1 MSGIVRY
8 SFTIVATLCVA
19 ALSGDRA
26 FGQVL
31 KGEAAYGGW
40 HDDRPELR
48 RLLTP
53 QDLPPIERLTYGLA
67 QVVPIPTGA
76 RPQVPDGFSVE
87 RVTSALRK
95 RRVIREAP
103 NGDLFVADTMFD
115 AVHVLRIPPG
125 GAHAVRDEV
134 FASGLKQPFGI
145 AFYPLGPNPRWVYIA
160 NSDGVVRFRYKT
172 GDLKATGKPEQII
185 AGIPTTHHY
194 ARDIAFSADGHRL
207 FFSVGSGSNAAQD
220 MFPEPHLIMHP
231 SPHIINGL
239 AEWSKTE
246 PLGAAWDTEELRA
259 DVLSFDPDGT
269 HMQIVATGLRNCEG
283 ITVQPGPVGLAV
295 AKDGSL
301 IVTEDGNGTLWRVAY
316 RGDARTASGGGEI
329 ARHIG
334 N

>member
-8 SFTIVATLCVA
+8 SFTIVATFCVA
-19 ALSGDRA
+19 ALSGERA

-40 HDDRPELR
+40 HDDRPGLR

-53 QDLPPIERLTYGLA
+53 QDLPPIERPTYGLT

-95 RRVIREAP
+95 PRVIREAP
-103 NGDLFVADTMFD
+103 NGDLFVADTMFG

-125 GAHAVRDEV
+125 NAHAVRDEV
-134 FASGLKQPFGI
+134 FASGLKQPYGI

-160 NSDGVVRFRYKT
+160 NGDGVVRFRYKT
-172 GDLKATGKPEQII
+172 GDLKATGKSEQII

-220 MFPEPHLIMHP
+220 MFPEYEDFMT
-231 SPHIINGL
+231 GF
-239 AEWSKTE
+239 
-246 PLGAAWDTEELRA
+246 
-259 DVLSFDPDGT
+259 VLSDSQVWG
-269 HMQIVATGLRNCEG
+269 R
-283 ITVQPGPVGLAV
+283 PVGVAV

-316 RGDARTASGGGEI
+316 RGDARTTSGGDEI
-329 ARHIG
+329 ARRIG

>member
-1 MSGIVRY
+1 MFGIVRY
-8 SFTIVATLCVA
+8 SFTIVAAFCVA
-19 ALSGDRA
+19 ALCGDRA

-40 HDDRPELR
+40 HDDRPGLR

-53 QDLPPIERLTYGLA
+53 QDLPPIEKPTYGLA

-87 RVTSALRK
+87 RLTSALRK
-95 RRVIREAP
+95 PRVIREAP

-125 GAHAVRDEV
+125 SAHAIRDEV

-231 SPHIINGL
+231 SPHIVNGL
-239 AEWSKTE
+239 TEWS
-246 PLGAAWDTEELRA
+246 LR
-259 DVLSFDPDGT
+259 F
-269 HMQIVATGLRNCEG
+269 IR
-283 ITVQPGPVGLAV
+283 
-295 AKDGSL
+295 
-301 IVTEDGNGTLWRVAY
+301 
-316 RGDARTASGGGEI
+316 
-329 ARHIG
+329 
-334 N
+334 